1 VNAASATHEPLV
13 SVVVAAYNA
22 ADFINETIESIFA
35 QGYASYEVIVVDDGS
50 TDATGEIVQ
59 SFPQI
64 RYFRQENAGA
74 AAARNVAIAMSHGEL
89 IAPVDADDVVPSS
102 KLRVQVDYL
111 LRNPQ
116 VACVMG
122 RQEWI
127 NPPEWLGRDA
137 VYGDLDGIPL
147 LSGMFRRSVF
157 DAVGGFDSKYEP
169 AEDTNLL
176 VRMREHGLELAVIP
190 EIVLYRRFRE
200 SSLTGRQRRTPTAA
214 TPLLQTLRDKVERD
228 RVRTKASSTRPETPR

>member
-1 VNAASATHEPLV
+1 VNAPSATHEPLV

-74 AAARNVAIAMSHGEL
+74 AAARNVAIAMSH
-89 IAPVDADDVVPSS
+89 
-102 KLRVQVDYL
+102 
-111 LRNPQ
+111 PQ